1 LKRERNSEIIALG
14 KDLCSLKEMA
24 MKSLY
29 AGPPLKELH
38 EEYAKKGKID
48 ENAPVKSV
56 EAITID
62 APVATVWQL
71 LGDLRNW
78 TRWRSDAHVTR
89 LGPIEPDA
97 PFRWKIRGASIRS
110 TFAVVAAEREIAWTG
125 VAMGWIKAVDR
136 CRLASTED
144 GRTTVTME
152 ESMSGPLLT
161 FFYTSGKLRKG
172 HQDALRMLKTA
183 AECLAPGS

>member
-1 LKRERNSEIIALG
+1 V
-14 KDLCSLKEMA
+14 
-24 MKSLY
+24 KSLY

-38 EEYAKKGKID
+38 EEYAKKGRID
-48 ENAPVKSV
+48 EKAPVKSV
-56 EAITID
+56 DSITID

-71 LGDLRNW
+71 LGDLQNW
-78 TRWRSDAHVTR
+78 ARWRSDAHVTK

-97 PFRWKIRGASIRS
+97 RFRWKIRGASIRS
-110 TFAVVAAEREIAWTG
+110 TFAVVATEREIAWTG

-136 CRLASTED
+136 CRLAPTED

-161 FFYTSGKLRKG
+161 FLYSNSKLRKG
-172 HQDALRMLKTA
+172 HQSALQMLKTA
-183 AECLAPGS
+183 AETGRDTEKRPA